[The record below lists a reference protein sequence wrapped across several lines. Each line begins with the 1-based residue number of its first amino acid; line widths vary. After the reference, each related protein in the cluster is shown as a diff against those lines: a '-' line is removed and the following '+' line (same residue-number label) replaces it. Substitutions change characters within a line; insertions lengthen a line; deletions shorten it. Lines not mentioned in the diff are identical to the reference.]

1 MNSKIRITVTAAALL
16 LSQSASAAMI
26 SYWNFNSK
34 TGTTIT
40 DVMGNHDGTLVA
52 GANITTG
59 NQGLSGEA
67 LSLQGEGQYMD
78 VVSPTT
84 FDFNSD
90 FTWYA
95 HIRTT
100 DGSGAIFSRNP
111 NGTDWNT
118 GSKALFVRGNEI
130 QADAGW
136 VGNPDTNTV
145 VNDGQWHQIILTFAS
160 ATDSLNIFVDG
171 VNRYSATFNMNQ
183 YDEDA
188 NHNGGY
194 ANSSFTVGKADFSGG
209 LNSLD
214 TLMGLMDDVA
224 VFDEAVS
231 GNDLTQLIT
240 DGPISFAP
248 APPAPANVP
257 EPAMLALL
265 AIGAL
270 GLRRRK

>member
-16 LSQSASAAMI
+16 LSQTASAAMI

-34 TGTTIT
+34 TGATIT
-40 DVMGNHDGTLVA
+40 DVMGNHNGTLVA
-52 GANITTG
+52 GADITTG

-67 LSLQGEGQYMD
+67 LSLQGDGQYMD
-78 VVSPTT
+78 VISPTT

-95 HIRTT
+95 NIRTS

-111 NGTDWNT
+111 NGTAWNP
-118 GSKALFVRGNEI
+118 GSKALFVRSNEI

-145 VNDGQWHQIILTFAS
+145 VNNGQWHQIILTYLS
-160 ATDSLNIFVDG
+160 GSDTLNIFVDG
-171 VNRYSATFNMNQ
+171 VNRYSATFNMNN
-183 YDEDA
+183 YDEHA
-188 NHNGGY
+188 NYGGY
-194 ANSSFTVGKADFSGG
+194 ADSSFTVGKADFSGG
-209 LNSLD
+209 LTSLD
-214 TLMGLMDDVA
+214 TLIGLMDDVA
-224 VFDEAVS
+224 VFNEAVS
-231 GNDLTQLIT
+231 GNDLTKLMV
-240 DGPISFAP
+240 DGPIAFAP
-248 APPAPANVP
+248 VPPAPTTVP